1 MPKSE
6 ETSTKASKKPPS
18 SPPEDLSSG
27 SGNALESMRRNATET
42 PSFAGLAADANSM
55 PGHVSSKR
63 SPESEL
69 ELDKSADFELTD
81 DEVSVNN
88 NANRMSLDFRLHK
101 LDLRSLP
108 RPHRGSR
115 GLPRWLRG
123 CRSLKRPR
131 LPRSPPKRRRVP
143 RSLPKPLRIPNNAG
157 VSFYFLI
164 VYVRF

>member
-1 MPKSE
+1 MIPKSKENLPKGSE
-6 ETSTKASKKPPS
+6 ERPS
-18 SPPEDLSSG
+18 SSSEDLG
-27 SGNALESMRRNATET
+27 SGNGNATELLRRNATET
-42 PSFAGLAADANSM
+42 PSFAGLAADANSK

-123 CRSLKRPR
+123 RRSLKRPR
-131 LPRSPPKRRRVP
+131 LPQSPPKRRRVP
-143 RSLPKPLRIPNNAG
+143 RSLPKPLRIQTML
-157 VSFYFLI
+157 VSAFIF
-164 VYVRF
+164 